1 MKKILITGAK
11 GYIGNCLL
19 KYLNKKYKVYG
30 LDKLSSKN
38 KNIKK
43 LNLLNEFQLSNYLKK
58 IKPDVVVHL
67 AGKSTIDDIKKK
79 NSYILN
85 NVRAT
90 KILIRSMKKNN
101 ISNIIF
107 SSTAAVYLESSKML
121 NEKSKIL
128 PKNIYGK
135 TKLEC
140 ENMLK
145 NENLN
150 YVIFRFF
157 NVCSSIVELKV
168 GENHKPETHLIPLLV
183 EKALKK
189 KIFKIYGDNYKTF
202 DGTCIRD
209 YIHIVDLCNAI
220 KLSIDHLNK
229 TKKLKKIFNL
239 GTSKGYSV
247 KQVLNKVSKILKTK
261 INFKISGKRKG
272 DLDKLVCS
280 YTTTTK
286 YLKWKPRNSD
296 LSKMIRDEVI
306 WQRKYKKLN

>member
-1 MKKILITGAK
+1 M
-11 GYIGNCLL
+11 
-19 KYLNKKYKVYG
+19 
-30 LDKLSSKN
+30 
-38 KNIKK
+38 
-43 LNLLNEFQLSNYLKK
+43 LNEFQLNNYLKK

-85 NVRAT
+85 NVGAT
-90 KILIRSMKKNN
+90 KILIKCMKKNN

-107 SSTAAVYLESSKML
+107 SSTAAVYLESSKIL

-135 TKLEC
+135 TKLKC

-157 NVCSSIVELKV
+157 NVCSSIVNLKV

-189 KIFKIYGDNYKTF
+189 KHSRSMEII
-202 DGTCIRD
+202 
-209 YIHIVDLCNAI
+209 I
-220 KLSIDHLNK
+220 KLLMVHALEI
-229 TKKLKKIFNL
+229 
-239 GTSKGYSV
+239 TS
-247 KQVLNKVSKILKTK
+247 T
-261 INFKISGKRKG
+261 
-272 DLDKLVCS
+272 
-280 YTTTTK
+280 
-286 YLKWKPRNSD
+286 
-296 LSKMIRDEVI
+296 
-306 WQRKYKKLN
+306 